1 MNLGEKLKL
10 YRERMNMTQ
19 KEVAEYI
26 EVEPATISK
35 YESGMREP
43 NVESLKRLS
52 DLFVVSLDELLKDEE
67 ELDISKLN
75 ILEILKEQK
84 EMKLKGNLYHN
95 TQIAFTYNSNHIEG
109 SRLTEDQTRFIF
121 ETKTILA
128 EQNTVIN
135 VDDIIE
141 TTNHFKLIDYIIDVA
156 EKKLTENLIKEFHR
170 ILKTGT
176 SDSQKEWFNVG
187 DYKAL
192 ANEAGSIKTVAPKL
206 VEKHMKKLLEWYN
219 SIKQV
224 DIKDIIEFHARFE
237 KIHPFQDGNGRVG
250 RLIMFKECLKHNIVP
265 FIITD
270 EVKLFYYRGISEW
283 HNIKGY
289 LTDTCLSCQDE
300 FKEVSKR
307 FGIPFF

>member
-237 KIHPFQDGNGRVG
+237 KIHPFQDGNGRIG
-250 RLIMFKECLKHNIVP
+250 RLIMFKECLKNNIIP
-265 FIITD
+265 FIIMD
-270 EVKLFYYRGISEW
+270 NDKLFYYRGLKEYQT
-283 HNIKGY
+283 NGEKGF
-289 LTDTCLSCQDE
+289 LVDTCLKAQDQYE
-300 FKEVSKR
+300 NMIR
-307 FGIPFF
+307 NYLT